1 MDFLRK
7 GYVKLTEWNRG
18 QSITEYALILGAIA
32 VVCIASYQTVG
43 QAVSNMLT
51 NVNNLF

>member
-1 MDFLRK
+1 MDFLRN
-7 GYVKLTEWNRG
+7 GCAKLTQRHRG

-32 VVCIASYQTVG
+32 IVCVVGYRSVG

-51 NVNNLF
+51 NVNNMF